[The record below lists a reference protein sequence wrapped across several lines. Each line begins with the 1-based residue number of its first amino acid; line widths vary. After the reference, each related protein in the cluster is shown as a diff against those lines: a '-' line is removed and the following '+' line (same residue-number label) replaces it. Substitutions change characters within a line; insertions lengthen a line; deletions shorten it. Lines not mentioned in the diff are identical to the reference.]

1 MQRILTRFVTILFVI
16 SANLTLVLPLD
27 LISLE
32 IKEIFK
38 DNKVVDALYWA
49 TKDNKVIDTILHSN
63 LLDKVSAEAPA
74 PNGFY
79 IQTGKFVGNAAPKTI
94 TGLGFSP
101 DLVILKPDTTAGSG
115 AIFKTKA
122 MSILNVSY
130 FIATAQTSTGAIQL
144 EEDGFTATTSTSN
157 NSNVTT
163 SWIAFGGSDCS
174 ASGVFCVGH
183 YTGNGAG
190 TRAITTGFQPD
201 AVWVKRSTA
210 VAGSWR
216 TSAMGTNV
224 SQYFAGTAQ
233 DATGINFTTLD
244 ATGFTVG
251 STNNVSTGIYYYVAF
266 KNVTGALNV
275 GSYTGNVTDN
285 RNITGI
291 GFQPDFVFLKNS
303 ATTAS
308 GIFNVNESY
317 GDSSNLF
324 TDTANLV
331 NSIQALQSDGFQ
343 VGSDA
348 SSNGSGNTIYW
359 VAFGGAADYSGGSGT
374 FKSATGSYV
383 GTGQHEVITG
393 LDFKPDLITI
403 KGNTTVAGVFRTSV
417 MSGNTSAYLD
427 AATANI
433 TGAIIDINQDG
444 FTIGTSTTVN
454 STGVTYYWSAYGNAW
469 NADKNSG
476 AADFYVGAFYGN
488 GIDNRNITRLPFQAD
503 MVTIK
508 RSGTTAGTWRT
519 SDNTGDQSNFFL
531 ATAQAANNIQALNAD
546 GFQIGTAANVNTAA
560 SIYWYFGFKEG
571 SNFTVGTYSGTG
583 ATQDITT
590 VGFQPE
596 TVWIKATAATRG
608 VTRNDFAAGNFS
620 LPFLNVGNVTNA
632 LSGFV
637 ANGFTVVSAAE
648 TNSVGSNNYR
658 YVAWNNNYTP
668 QSTPAYEM
676 QTGYYVGNG
685 AYKSISGIGFSPDLV
700 MLKSNTTAV
709 GTIFKTKF
717 MAGPNVAYTIATADS
732 TAGMIRFDPDGFTVS
747 STGNTANARY
757 TWMAFVG
764 SDCSGSGQFCTT
776 SHIGNGTSPRAISD
790 VGFQPDLVFTKQSTA
805 VAGAWRTS
813 SMGTNVAQFFTN
825 VVQDGTGAN
834 YTTLDANGFTVGAT
848 LNASAGI
855 YYDVAFKNATGE
867 INVGTYTGNAT
878 DNRNITGIGFEPDFV
893 FVKNANATVSAT
905 YLVPESHGDSA
916 SLFTA
921 SANLVNSIQALQS
934 DGFQVGSDSTSN
946 GSGNTIFWVAFGGA
960 AANFGG
966 AGTFTMATGSYTGTG
981 NYQIIEG
988 LDFRPDLVM
997 IKGNT
1002 AQAGIFRTRS
1012 MAGDSSAYLDSATA
1026 NVAGAINSMNV
1037 DGFTVGTSATTNSSG
1052 VTYYWTAYGN
1062 AWNPDTNSGA
1072 ADFFIGAYYGNGID
1086 SRNINRLPYEP
1097 DMLTI
1102 KRSGATGGTWRSTEN
1117 TGDQSNFFAATA
1129 QTTNVIQ
1136 AFNADGFQVGT
1147 AANVNTAANI
1157 YWYFA
1162 FVEGTN
1168 FDVGTYSGTGSAQDI
1183 TTPGFQPDNVWVK
1196 STGAVRGV
1204 VKTSDLAG
1212 NSSIPFINVAA
1223 IANAITGIISTG
1235 FSVGTTTEAN
1245 TAGSNNYRYVVWR
1258 VPEVGVLFVDIVDSG
1273 GTPVASP
1280 TMAFT
1285 TIDTSFECTES
1296 TATFG
1301 ISNEKIRITNESA
1314 NPEWNLTISADGG
1327 SISLWEDGG
1336 SEDYDFN
1343 DNTGSPVGC
1352 SDGGD
1357 SDGVA
1362 GRMTFS
1368 FANVTITPEG
1378 GCSAT
1383 GITLGSD
1390 GGFTEGVTDSVTI
1403 ASAGGSADV
1412 GCYWDI
1418 TGIEVYQAIPS
1429 EQASGTY
1436 SLPMSLTIIPI

>member
-1 MQRILTRFVTILFVI
+1 MQRILTRFVTVLFVI
-16 SANLTLVLPLD
+16 SANLTLILPLD

-32 IKEIFK
+32 IKELLK

-49 TKDNKVIDTILHSN
+49 TRDNKVIDSILNAS
-63 LLDKVSAEAPA
+63 LIQDVSAEAPP

-79 IQTGKFVGNAAPKTI
+79 IQTGNFIGNAAPKKI
-94 TGLGFSP
+94 SGLGFSP
-101 DLVILKPDTTAGSG
+101 DLVILKPDTTAGAG

-122 MSILNVSY
+122 MAVLNVPY
-130 FIATAQTSTGAIQL
+130 FIATAQTTTGAIQL
-144 EEDGFTATTSTSN
+144 EEDGFTATTTTSN
-157 NSNVTT
+157 NLNVSTT
-163 SWIAFGGSDCS
+163 WIAFGGSDCS

-201 AVWVKRSTA
+201 AVWVKRSTN
-210 VAGSWR
+210 VGGSWK
-216 TSAMGTNV
+216 TSSMGTNV
-224 SQYFAGTAQ
+224 SQFFAGVAQ
-233 DATGINFTTLD
+233 DATGVYFTTLD

-251 STNNVSTGIYYYVAF
+251 STNNVNTGIYYYVAF

-285 RNITGI
+285 RNITGV

-303 ATTAS
+303 ATTSVGVMNTTA
-308 GIFNVNESY
+308 SY
-317 GDSSNLF
+317 GDNSNLF
-324 TDTANLV
+324 SDTANLV

-359 VAFGGAADYSGGSGT
+359 VAFGGAADLSGGSGT
-374 FKSATGSYV
+374 FKAATGSYV

-393 LDFKPDLITI
+393 LDFMPDLITI
-403 KGNTTVAGVFRTSV
+403 KGNQAVAGVFRTSV
-417 MSGNTSAYLD
+417 MSGNTTAYLD
-427 AATANI
+427 QSTANF
-433 TGAIIDINQDG
+433 TGGIISINTDG
-444 FTIGTSTTVN
+444 FTIGTNSTVN
-454 STGVTYYWSAYGNAW
+454 TSGVTYYWTAYGNAW
-469 NADKNSG
+469 KSETNSG
-476 AADFYVGAFYGN
+476 AADFFVGAFYGN
-488 GIDNRNITRLPFQAD
+488 GIDNRNITRLPFQPD
-503 MVTIK
+503 LVSVK
-508 RSGTTAGTWRT
+508 RSGATGGTWRI
-519 SDNTGDQSNFFL
+519 SDHVGDISSVYAAAETG
-531 ATAQAANNIQALNAD
+531 NNIQALNAD
-546 GFQIGTAANVNTAA
+546 GFQVGTTANVNSAA
-560 SIYWYFGFKEG
+560 NLYWYFGFKEG
-571 SNFTVGTYSGTG
+571 TNFTVGTYSGTG
-583 ATQDITT
+583 STQDITT
-590 VGFQPE
+590 VGFQPD
-596 TVWIKATAATRG
+596 TLWVKSTAATRG
-608 VTRNDFAAGNFS
+608 VTRNSDAVGSLA
-620 LPFLNVGNVTNA
+620 LPFINVASVANA
-632 LSGFV
+632 LTGFV

-648 TNSVGSNNYR
+648 TNTAGSNNYR
-658 YVAWNNNYTP
+658 YAAWKNNYTP

-676 QTGYYVGNG
+676 QTGYYIGNG
-685 AYKSISGIGFSPDLV
+685 AYKSITGIGFSPDLV
-700 MLKSNTTAV
+700 MLKSNTTATA
-709 GTIFKTKF
+709 TIFKTKF
-717 MAGPNVAYTIATADS
+717 MAGPNVAYTIATADN
-732 TAGMIRFDPDGFTVS
+732 TAGMIRLDQDGFTVS
-747 STGNTANARY
+747 STGNTSNARY

-776 SHIGNGTSPRAISD
+776 AHIGNGTSPRAITD
-790 VGFQPDLVFTKQSTA
+790 VGFQPDLVFVKQSTA
-805 VAGAWRTS
+805 VAGAWRSS

-825 VVQDGTGAN
+825 VVQDATGAN
-834 YTTLDANGFTVGAT
+834 FTTLDANGFTVGAT

-878 DNRNITGIGFEPDFV
+878 DNRNITGIGFESDFL
-893 FVKNANATVSAT
+893 FLKNANATVSAT
-905 YLVPESHGDSA
+905 YAVTESYGDSA

-921 SANLVNSIQALQS
+921 TANLVNSIQALQS

-946 GSGNTIFWVAFGGA
+946 GSGNTIYWAAFGGA
-960 AANFGG
+960 AANSSGS
-966 AGTFTMATGSYTGTG
+966 GTFTMATGSYTGTG

-1012 MAGDSSAYLDSATA
+1012 MAADSSAYLDSATA

-1037 DGFTVGTSATTNSSG
+1037 DGFTVGTSATVNTSG

-1086 SRNINRLPYEP
+1086 NRSITRLPYEP
-1097 DMLTI
+1097 DMLTV
-1102 KRSGATGGTWRSTEN
+1102 KRSGATGGAWRSTEN

-1147 AANVNTAANI
+1147 AANVNTAANT
-1157 YWYFA
+1157 YWYFG

-1183 TTPGFQPDNVWVK
+1183 TTPGFQPDNIWVK
-1196 STGAVRGV
+1196 STGATRGV

-1212 NSSIPFINVAA
+1212 SNSIPFINVAA
-1223 IANAITGIISTG
+1223 IANAITGIVANG
-1235 FSVGTTTEAN
+1235 FSVGTAGETN
-1245 TAGSNNYRYVVWR
+1245 SAGSNNYRYAVWR
-1258 VPEVGVLFVDIVDSG
+1258 VPEVGILYVDIVDSG

-1280 TMAFT
+1280 TMAFS

-1301 ISNEKIRITNESA
+1301 VTNEKIRITNDSA

-1327 SISLWEDGG
+1327 AISLWEDGG
-1336 SEDYDFN
+1336 TEDYDFN

-1352 SDGGD
+1352 ADGGD

-1390 GGFTEGVTDSVTI
+1390 GGFTEGATDSVTI

-1429 EQASGTY
+1429 DQASGTY
-1436 SLPMSLTIIPI
+1436 SLPMSLTIVPI